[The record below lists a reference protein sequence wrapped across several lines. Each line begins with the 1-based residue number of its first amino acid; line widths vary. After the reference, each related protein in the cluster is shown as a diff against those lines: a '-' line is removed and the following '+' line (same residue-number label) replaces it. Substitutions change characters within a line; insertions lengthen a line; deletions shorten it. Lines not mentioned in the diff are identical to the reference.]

1 MPFDYDV
8 FISYAHIDNATLQK
22 GQEGWID
29 MLHKAL
35 ELRLGRVVAMICPR
49 RATLMLAV
57 VLLALSNVSVA
68 NAQFPVQP
76 LGRLT
81 CVTTFVP
88 NLLRAENLAART
100 ADSRLDCTNDG
111 VFNPFTPNNIT
122 QYVLMNVNLTLNTAV
137 TNMLAGGAG
146 RCAGRRQRE
155 QRLEPTG
162 RVAVARRWLWVYP
175 RYGWGSVPGAGPA
188 LSVSAEGLHLGAVDA
203 DLERDSVPGAGRAE

>member
-68 NAQFPVQP
+68 NAQAGYP
-76 LGRLT
+76 LDSGD
-81 CVTTFVP
+81 P
-88 NLLRAENLAART
+88 NIL
-100 ADSRLDCTNDG
+100 
-111 VFNPFTPNNIT
+111 
-122 QYVLMNVNLTLNTAV
+122 
-137 TNMLAGGAG
+137 
-146 RCAGRRQRE
+146 
-155 QRLEPTG
+155 
-162 RVAVARRWLWVYP
+162 
-175 RYGWGSVPGAGPA
+175 
-188 LSVSAEGLHLGAVDA
+188 
-203 DLERDSVPGAGRAE
+203 

>member
-137 TNMLAGGAG
+137 TNMLAGGGGDALVVVNENNAWNPQVG
-146 RCAGRRQRE
+146 S
-155 QRLEPTG
+155 
-162 RVAVARRWLWVYP
+162 LWVCDKFVRLRP
-175 RYGWGSVPGAGPA
+175 R
-188 LSVSAEGLHLGAVDA
+188 
-203 DLERDSVPGAGRAE
+203 ERDSPSSRRSGC